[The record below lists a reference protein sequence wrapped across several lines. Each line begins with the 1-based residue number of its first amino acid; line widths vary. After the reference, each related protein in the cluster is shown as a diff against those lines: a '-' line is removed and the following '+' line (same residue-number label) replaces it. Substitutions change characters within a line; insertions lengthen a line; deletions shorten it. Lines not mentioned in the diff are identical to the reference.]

1 MQKEEKPLS
10 TSPKEPWLEGWIP
23 MTYKQGFK
31 VGFVLAIILQA
42 GILNI
47 PISTLRF
54 VVILFLAAGVVTS
67 TNEAFSRSALINPQ
81 WDGLISGFCT
91 FAALIDLIFY
101 QFSVFH

>member
-1 MQKEEKPLS
+1 MLKEKSLS
-10 TSPKEPWLEGWIP
+10 TSEESWLKGWIP

-31 VGFVLAIILQA
+31 VGFALAIILQA

-47 PISTLRF
+47 PTSTLRF
-54 VVILFLAAGVVTS
+54 VVILFLAIGIVTS
-67 TNEAFSRSALINPQ
+67 TNEAFNRKALINPQ